1 MMQSL
6 AIGTAF
12 PVQPR
17 SLVTFA
23 DAPKKPEEEPED
35 KGDFYQ
41 RVSRVVSGIGNG
53 IAKVPKALRFVPE
66 FLRFAVFDALVPMV
80 QLTAG
85 IGGIAAFIGAGVS
98 GVLEIVD
105 GVKDGDPVKVLSGA
119 GETSR
124 GLFLGT
130 VTGALLIDK
139 PLYRSTLGTAGHIF
153 SYGTG
158 AFALA
163 AGVMKYRHG
172 VKTGD
177 KTERTA
183 GLLEMGIGACSIAAT
198 QGTLLYPA
206 IALQSALVIGRTW
219 VVNHDKIIATGK
231 KVGKRLHTSWDHF
244 KDLFRK
250 HDDAPPKSGDGA
262 CISPSQAPSPN

>member
-17 SLVTFA
+17 SLVAFA
-23 DAPKKPEEEPED
+23 DAPTPTDSPKKPDDEPED

-41 RVSRVVSGIGNG
+41 RVSRVVAGVGNG
-53 IAKVPKALRFVPE
+53 IAKVPKALRFIPE
-66 FLRFAVFDALVPMV
+66 FLRFAVVDALVPIV

-98 GVLEIVD
+98 GVLEIID
-105 GVKDGDPVKVLSGA
+105 GVHDRDPVKILSGA

-139 PLYRSTLGTAGHIF
+139 PLYRSTLGTAGHVF
-153 SYGTG
+153 SYATG

-163 AGVMKYRHG
+163 AGAMKYRHG
-172 VKTGD
+172 VHTDD
-177 KTERTA
+177 KTERVA
-183 GLLEMGIGACSIAAT
+183 GLLEMGIGTCSIAAT
-198 QGTLLYPA
+198 QGALLYPA
-206 IALQSALVIGRTW
+206 IALQSALVISKVV
-219 VVNHDKIIATGK
+219 VVNHEKIRTIGT

-250 HDDAPPKSGDGA
+250 RADDHPPGVGTPGLQCA
-262 CISPSQAPSPN
+262 